1 MGADQAAMAHG
12 CLQTFFRPVH
22 TAIGIQKL
30 IASEDD
36 AVIAT
41 SDEEVAMMCCWR

>member
-12 CLQTFFRPVH
+12 SLQTFFRPVH
-22 TAIGIQKL
+22 NAIGIQKL

-41 SDEEVAMMCCWR
+41 NDEEVAMMCCW